1 MISVINTYKAVAP
14 LTEVLKAAEAMVA
27 KVQRDGD
34 PGILSYE
41 LFASQNT
48 ETVTGLFRY
57 ADARAW
63 IGHHELIKDWSEF
76 AELRA
81 ALVLSSIRFLAEIP
95 PEVQTW
101 LEQANF
107 DCSIIEQC
115 SPIAR
120 YVK

>member
-1 MISVINTYKAVAP
+1 MISVINTYAAVAP
-14 LTEVLKAAEAMVA
+14 QKDVQKTVEAMVA

-41 LFASQNT
+41 LFASQNA

-63 IGHHELIKDWSEF
+63 IGHHELIKNWSEF

-81 ALVLSSIRFLAEIP
+81 ALALSYIRFLAEIP
-95 PEVQTW
+95 PEIQTW